1 MADPAR
7 PNMPTDPAPWLLG
20 PDDLSAINHEDALI
34 DRLARGERPDP
45 TDRDPTAA
53 LLATCLGVVAGDA
66 R

>member
-1 MADPAR
+1 MPNPTR
-7 PNMPTDPAPWLLG
+7 PTLPTDPAPWLLG
-20 PDDLSAINHEDALI
+20 PTDLSAINHDDALI

-53 LLATCLGVVAGDA
+53 LLATWLGVVAGGA